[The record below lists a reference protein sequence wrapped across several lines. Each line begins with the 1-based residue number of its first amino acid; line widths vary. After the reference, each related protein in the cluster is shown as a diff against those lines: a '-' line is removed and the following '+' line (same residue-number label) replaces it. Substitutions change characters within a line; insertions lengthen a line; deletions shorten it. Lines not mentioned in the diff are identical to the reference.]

1 MTKSLPQ
8 RVVAIISCCHPASLL
23 AALVLVTAPLQLAK
37 AQEKFPA
44 NAPANAPLEEKRAA
58 NLPKDINDSFL
69 DPNLNVDEFVKRFEV
84 ESREVFAGRKAI
96 LESLQ
101 LAPGIAV
108 ADVGAGTGLFV
119 GPISK
124 QVGSEGKVYAV
135 DIAPGFVKHLRQR
148 AKEEG
153 LANVEVV
160 LCSAQDP
167 NLKPNSVDRILI
179 CDVYHHFEFPQST
192 MKALHA
198 ALRTNGKLIVIDFNR
213 IEGKSREWTLNHVR
227 AGKEVFQQEIIDAG
241 FKLECEIPVEAFEE
255 NYLLR
260 FTK

>member
-1 MTKSLPQ
+1 MPINVGFYSHFL
-8 RVVAIISCCHPASLL
+8 VFASLL
-23 AALVLVTAPLQLAK
+23 ATSLAHQEVC
-37 AQEKFPA
+37 AQDKSTQNVPTEA
-44 NAPANAPLEEKRAA
+44 KRAE

-69 DPNLNVDEFVKRFEV
+69 NPDLDVDEFVKRFEV
-84 ESREVFAGRKAI
+84 ESREVFASRKEI

-101 LAPGIAV
+101 LTVGLSV

-124 QVGSEGKVYAV
+124 EIGNAGKLYAV
-135 DIAPGFVKHLRQR
+135 DIAPNFVKHLRQR
-148 AKEEG
+148 ARDEG
-153 LANVEVV
+153 LNNVEVV

-179 CDVYHHFEFPQST
+179 CDVYHHFEYPERT
-192 MKALHA
+192 MSALNA
-198 ALRTNGKLIVIDFNR
+198 ALRQDGKLIVVDFNR

-227 AGKEVFQQEIIDAG
+227 AGKEVFQQEIIAAG
-241 FKLECEIPVEAFEE
+241 FKLEKEIAVEGFKE